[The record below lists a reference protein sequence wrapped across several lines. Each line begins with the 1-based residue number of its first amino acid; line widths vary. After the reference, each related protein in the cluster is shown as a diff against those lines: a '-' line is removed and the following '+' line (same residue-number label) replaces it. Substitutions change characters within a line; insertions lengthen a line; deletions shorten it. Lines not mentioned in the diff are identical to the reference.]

1 MSHRRTLQVDTRVEK
16 GEDKRKEIREMFE
29 LRMKPTENEA
39 VEDGIHK
46 NIYEL

>member
-1 MSHRRTLQVDTRVEK
+1 MSQRRTLQINTRVEK

-29 LRMKPTENEA
+29 FRMKPTENEA
-39 VEDGIHK
+39 VEGEIHK